1 MDFNCNQ
8 GISEYKIVDLQGDP
22 TLYYLQSVTW
32 EIKGLQFLI
41 NRFLEKP
48 ETVQNNTKLDEWKD
62 ELQVKIK
69 EEQMIMQEILRS
81 SLTEKEYNSNKNYQ
95 IYIDYILLFYKY
107 IIFLGNKVNSKYNIL
122 YINKLEEKHC

>member
-1 MDFNCNQ
+1 MNFNCNQ
-8 GISEYKIVDLQGDP
+8 GVSEYKIVDLQEDP

-81 SLTEKEYNSNKNYQ
+81 SLTEQEYNSNKNYQ
-95 IYIDYILLFYKY
+95 IYIDYILERATIYEC
-107 IIFLGNKVNSKYNIL
+107 NI
-122 YINKLEEKHC
+122 CS

>member
-69 EEQMIMQEILRS
+69 EEQMIMQEILRTA
-81 SLTEKEYNSNKNYQ
+81 LTKEECNDIKNYQ
-95 IYIDYILLFYKY
+95 IYIDYILERA
-107 IIFLGNKVNSKYNIL
+107 IIYEQDIYS
-122 YINKLEEKHC
+122 

>member
-8 GISEYKIVDLQGDP
+8 GISEYKIIDLQEDP

-48 ETVQNNTKLDEWKD
+48 ETVQNNTKLEEWKD
-62 ELQVKIK
+62 ELQFKIK

-81 SLTEKEYNSNKNYQ
+81 SLTEQEYNSNKNYQ
-95 IYIDYILLFYKY
+95 IYIDYILERATIYEC
-107 IIFLGNKVNSKYNIL
+107 NI
-122 YINKLEEKHC
+122 CS

>member
-8 GISEYKIVDLQGDP
+8 GISEYKIIDLQEDP

-81 SLTEKEYNSNKNYQ
+81 SLNEQEYNSNKNYQ
-95 IYIDYILLFYKY
+95 IYIDYILERATIYEC
-107 IIFLGNKVNSKYNIL
+107 NI
-122 YINKLEEKHC
+122 CS

>member
-48 ETVQNNTKLDEWKD
+48 ETVQNNTKLEEWKD
-62 ELQVKIK
+62 ALQFKIK
-69 EEQMIMQEILRS
+69 EEQMIMQEILRG
-81 SLTEKEYNSNKNYQ
+81 SLTEDEYNSNKHYQ
-95 IYIDYILLFYKY
+95 IHVDYILERATIYEC
-107 IIFLGNKVNSKYNIL
+107 NI
-122 YINKLEEKHC
+122 CF

>member
-8 GISEYKIVDLQGDP
+8 GISEYKIIDLQEDP
-22 TLYYLQSVTW
+22 TLYYLQSVTL

-81 SLTEKEYNSNKNYQ
+81 SLTEQEYNSNKNYQ
-95 IYIDYILLFYKY
+95 IYIDYILERATIYEC
-107 IIFLGNKVNSKYNIL
+107 NI
-122 YINKLEEKHC
+122 CS

>member
-8 GISEYKIVDLQGDP
+8 GISEYKIIDLQEDP

-81 SLTEKEYNSNKNYQ
+81 SLTEKEYNSNKTYQ
-95 IYIDYILLFYKY
+95 I
-107 IIFLGNKVNSKYNIL
+107 
-122 YINKLEEKHC
+122 

>member
-1 MDFNCNQ
+1 MNFNCNQ
-8 GISEYKIVDLQGDP
+8 GISEYKIIDLQEDP

-95 IYIDYILLFYKY
+95 IYIDYILERATIYEC
-107 IIFLGNKVNSKYNIL
+107 NI
-122 YINKLEEKHC
+122 CS